1 MHHLGLAKDGLLLP
15 SAVTAQTLVSMPARV
30 SNFTTAFGQRL
41 RLMNDGWTLADKGR
55 AASVQERAL
64 HRCQCG
70 EYYRLLIHHHDEML
84 TYEHAGFMSHC
95 QQGPYYRT
103 LGTAFLHPDSLDETR
118 LGLKVILH
126 FYLLEYHSNSYIQ
139 LLAVLVETSEQNK
152 ICLLIRH
159 KLSLGFACLQEF
171 SNSSTKQ
178 FEDNLWFV
186 PLSQKVAFYDEMQ
199 KFIRGD
205 PVGSC
210 AMP

>member
-41 RLMNDGWTLADKGR
+41 RLMNDGWTLADTGR

-95 QQGPYYRT
+95 QQEPYYRT

-118 LGLKVILH
+118 LGLK
-126 FYLLEYHSNSYIQ
+126 S
-139 LLAVLVETSEQNK
+139 
-152 ICLLIRH
+152 
-159 KLSLGFACLQEF
+159 
-171 SNSSTKQ
+171 
-178 FEDNLWFV
+178 
-186 PLSQKVAFYDEMQ
+186 
-199 KFIRGD
+199 
-205 PVGSC
+205 
-210 AMP
+210 